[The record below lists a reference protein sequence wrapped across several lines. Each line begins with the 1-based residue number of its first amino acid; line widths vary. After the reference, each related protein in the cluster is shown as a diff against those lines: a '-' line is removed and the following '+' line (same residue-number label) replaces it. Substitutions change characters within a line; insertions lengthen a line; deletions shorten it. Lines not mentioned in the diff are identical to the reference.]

1 MNEMSGLH
9 HAPAMMPAG
18 LMPLMCD
25 EPPPVPTDVQPHE
38 VRFRCLRGAH
48 EISQILHLRN
58 QIALPAS
65 AVGDSGFA
73 MREKKETKSAS
84 SAPSNAT
91 VSTSVPSATCP

>member
-9 HAPAMMPAG
+9 QAPARMPAG

-25 EPPPVPTDVQPHE
+25 EPPPVTTDVQPHE
-38 VRFRCLRGAH
+38 VRFRSLRGH
-48 EISQILHLRN
+48 EINQILHLRN

-65 AVGDSGFA
+65 AVNDTGFA

-84 SAPSNAT
+84 SARSNAT
-91 VSTSVPSATCP
+91 VSTSVPSATSP